1 MGVGAKEGML
11 PRMPSFPL
19 FYEALNGRDPFPWQ
33 TRLARQ
39 VAETGIWGD
48 EIGVPTGLGK
58 TACLDI
64 AVWWLAGQAHLPP
77 AERIAPTR
85 IWWVVN
91 RRLLVDSTFG
101 HAQRIRERLV
111 ASLDCSPGGGGD
123 REQAVAAVA
132 KRLCALSARETV
144 VPLEVIQL
152 RGGVARGRPVDP
164 SQPAVLLSTVP
175 MYGSR
180 LLFRGY
186 GSSASMRPVDAALAG
201 TDSLALLDEA
211 HLARHLPKL
220 LGDLEVCA
228 SARSCVLAPTRARP
242 TLVSLTATG
251 DAAGSTRF
259 DLDDEDRAHPKVKER
274 MEAKKLME
282 IRRFEKGDLSKLLSE
297 ATRDLM
303 SESGQPATFL
313 VFANQPKTARAVFD
327 RLKRQGGREAA
338 ADLVLLTGR
347 IREVEA
353 ERIRQR
359 ILNDKCGMAA
369 SRDRNLARDR
379 HLVVI
384 ATQTLEVGAD
394 VDAEYLV
401 TEACGVR
408 ALTQRLGRLN
418 RLGWYPY
425 ARAVY
430 VHVPPKRAGKNQ
442 EWPVYGTEP
451 TTVLERLQKA
461 SGKNACVVNMSP
473 NRISEVLGS
482 PGDEPGR
489 APEILP
495 ELLWEWLKTTTP
507 PEGEAP
513 VEPYFSGISGS
524 AYSVALMWRV
534 HVPEAGNR
542 LWPRPRDVE
551 TVGVP
556 IHEAREA
563 LKSGE
568 IRRLASDGVTV
579 EPCRAGDL
587 RPGDQVILPADHGL
601 LDEYGWNSDSAEP
614 VFDMSLCARG
624 LPLDEEALERLCGIR
639 VGSLIRVAL
648 GEGETDDE
656 IEESVRLQAVREIVE
671 TAKAAGAPVGWSED
685 EWDTFLGGLD
695 HKVRL
700 PSKEVPRLAV
710 SKGPLDNSVRLDEFD
725 EMSLASDAVDLDL
738 ASHGQSVAQMA
749 RDIAEG
755 LGVACELQEVL
766 ERAGK
771 LHDIG
776 KADLRFQRWLDP
788 SRQHKGVLLAKSR
801 SPRHLWERDR
811 RQAGWPRG
819 GRHEALSAR
828 LAECWLDSDPGWGD
842 ARLRK
847 LLLHLVIS
855 HHGKGR
861 PLVVPV
867 EDPTEGIVSGEIGG
881 RTHEVSANLRFAD
894 WGQPARF
901 RWLNRE
907 FGPWGLA
914 LLEAILRQADHVVS
928 SGAQ

>member
-1 MGVGAKEGML
+1 MTVGAKEGAL

-19 FYEALNGRDPFPWQ
+19 FYRTLNGRDPFPWQ
-33 TRLARQ
+33 SRLASQ
-39 VAETGIWGD
+39 VAETGNWSD

-64 AVWWLAGQAHLPP
+64 AIWWLASQAHLLPT
-77 AERIAPTR
+77 ERTASTR

-91 RRLLVDSTFG
+91 RRLLVDSTFE
-101 HAQRIRERLV
+101 HAQRIRDRLV
-111 ASLDCSPGGGGD
+111 ASLDCGSGGSGD
-123 REQAVAAVA
+123 CEQVVAAVA
-132 KRLCALSARETV
+132 RRLCALSAREMAE
-144 VPLEVIQL
+144 PLEVIRL

-164 SQPAVLLSTVP
+164 SQPSVLLSTVP

-186 GSSASMRPVDAALAG
+186 GTSASMRPVDAALAG
-201 TDSLALLDEA
+201 TDSLVLLDEA

-220 LGDLEVCA
+220 LRDLGECA
-228 SARSCVLAPTRARP
+228 SATSCVLGPTRARP

-251 DAAGSTRF
+251 DASGSTRF
-259 DLDDEDRAHPKVKER
+259 DLDDEDRTHPKVKER
-274 MEAKKLME
+274 LEADKLME
-282 IRRFEKGDLSKLLSE
+282 IRRFDKGDLSKLLAE
-297 ATRDLM
+297 ATWELM
-303 SESGQPATFL
+303 SESRQPAAIL
-313 VFANQPKTARAVFD
+313 VFANQPKTAREVFD
-327 RLKRQGGREAA
+327 RIKKRGGRERA
-338 ADLVLLTGR
+338 ADVVLLTGR
-347 IREVEA
+347 TREAEA
-353 ERIRQR
+353 ERARKFV
-359 ILNDKCGMAA
+359 LDDKRGMSA
-369 SRDRNLARDR
+369 SRDRGLVRDR
-379 HLVVI
+379 HLIVV

-418 RLGWYPY
+418 RLGQYPN

-430 VHVPPKRAGKNQ
+430 VHVPPKKTGTNR

-451 TTVLERLQKA
+451 TTVLERLEKA
-461 SGKNACVVNMSP
+461 CGKNARVVNMSP

-482 PGDEPGR
+482 PGDDPGR

-513 VEPYFSGISGS
+513 VEPYFSGIAGS
-524 AYSVALMWRV
+524 AYSVALLWRI
-534 HVPEAGNR
+534 HVPEAGDR
-542 LWPRPRDVE
+542 LWPRPRDAE
-551 TVGVP
+551 TVDVP
-556 IHEAREA
+556 IHEVRDA
-563 LKSGE
+563 LQSDD
-568 IRRLASDGVTV
+568 IRRLASNGVTV
-579 EPCRAGDL
+579 ESCRAGEL
-587 RPGDQVILPADHGL
+587 RPGDQVILPADRGL
-601 LDEYGWNSDSAEP
+601 LDEFGWNPDSAEP
-614 VFDMSLCARG
+614 VFDMSLCTRG

-639 VGSLIRVAL
+639 VHSLIRVAL
-648 GEGETDDE
+648 GEGEEDEE
-656 IEESVRLQAVREIVE
+656 IEESVQLQAVGQIVE
-671 TAKAAGAPVGWSED
+671 TAKAANAPVGWSAG
-685 EWDTFLGGLD
+685 EWHAFLSGLS

-700 PSKEVPRLAV
+700 PSKEVPHLAV
-710 SKGPLDNSVRLDEFD
+710 GPQPIDNSARLDEFD
-725 EMSLASDAVDLDL
+725 EMSLASVAVDL
-738 ASHGQSVAQMA
+738 AAHGQSVAQLA
-749 RDIAEG
+749 REIAA
-755 LGVACELQEVL
+755 GVGVCYELREVL

-776 KADLRFQRWLDP
+776 KADRRFQRWLDP
-788 SRQHKGVLLAKSR
+788 SRRHKGALLAKSD

-811 RQAGWPRG
+811 QQAGWPRG

-828 LAECWLDSDPGWGD
+828 LAERWLDSDREWGD
-842 ARLRK
+842 ARIRK

-867 EDPTEGIVSGEIGG
+867 GDPTEGTVSGEIGG
-881 RTHEVSANLRFAD
+881 RTHEVSASLRFVD

-928 SGAQ
+928 SGVQ